1 MGRDQ
6 GHHGDHQHRG
16 EMHHGRAD
24 EGLQR
29 RAILLG
35 EDARANRGR
44 DEHEADQGRRRRAD
58 QNVEV
63 VPILDQLRERGI
75 HNHRDRRALRA
86 LLPRITRDAKLDD
99 SSNVGRNE
107 RNAAASIRSPRK
119 ISLGPR
125 R

>member
-6 GHHGDHQHRG
+6 GHHRDHQHRG

-35 EDARANRGR
+35 EDARADRGG
-44 DEHEADQGRRRRAD
+44 DEHETDQGRRRRAD

-63 VPILDQLRERGI
+63 VPILDQICERGV
-75 HNHRDRRALRA
+75 HGQRNRRALRA
-86 LLPRITRDAKLDD
+86 RLPRVPRDAKLDD
-99 SSNVGRNE
+99 SSNAVGNE
-107 RNAAASIRSPRK
+107 RDAAPR
-119 ISLGPR
+119 IILDR
-125 R
+125 